1 MIRYIHLSGLA
12 TSIPCLVVL
21 ASCSQIGPNNSE
33 IQASL
38 QNQLPSHWEISSLE
52 IKESENTGNKV
63 EPNVSGHFQ
72 AVAKLKEDAF
82 IDSGKLDSM

>member
-1 MIRYIHLSGLA
+1 VGCSP
-12 TSIPCLVVL
+12 SIPCLVVL